1 MPDKLSTDIVG
12 LKELK
17 EKVLELT
24 VLLNAACS
32 AWSKEDGSRPYSGTV
47 AIMAVFE
54 LLLLQL
60 KSAEAQAPGRFA
72 AVARHTEVVYE
83 QALDLLVLG
92 SGAQAN

>member
-1 MPDKLSTDIVG
+1 VPDNPNTEIMNLSV
-12 LKELK
+12 LK
-17 EKVLELT
+17 EKVGELT
-24 VLLNAACS
+24 VLLNNVCS
-32 AWSKEDGSRPYSGTV
+32 VWSREDGGKPYSGTV
-47 AIMAVFE
+47 AIMATFE

-72 AVARHTEVVYE
+72 AVVRHAEVVYE